1 MIIRAVVVVV
11 LSTPAFGLHQSLGE
25 IARKTQESRKTSTNA
40 SVKLD
45 QRDIDPRV
53 DDPELL
59 DFKFDQARW
68 ERLVAADVWTTQAVD
83 KNPALYERLSGA
95 RVQNVR
101 ALERL
106 FAREPELAAALK
118 SAGSDPHEFAY
129 ANGALAISTLLMNRE
144 LTPEALATIPPVIKA
159 NIDFMRAHSAEVQ
172 AMVARAVQLKS
183 RMEKAT
189 GQTTQAAAAKR

>member
-11 LSTPAFGLHQSLGE
+11 LSTPALGLHQSLGE
-25 IARKTQESRKTSTNA
+25 IARKTEESRKATANPA
-40 SVKLD
+40 VKLD

-59 DFKFDQARW
+59 EFRFDQAKW
-68 ERLVAADVWTTQAVD
+68 ERLVAADVWTTQAID
-83 KNPALYERLSGA
+83 RNPALYERLASA

-118 SAGSDPHEFAY
+118 SAGCDPHEFAY
-129 ANGALAISTLLMNRE
+129 ANGALAISSMIAMNRD
-144 LTPEALATIPPVIKA
+144 LSPEVFATIPPVIRA
-159 NIDFMRAHSAEVQ
+159 NVEFIRAHMAEVQ
-172 AMVARAVQLKS
+172 AMAARANQLKS
-183 RMEKAT
+183 RMEKKTAS
-189 GQTTQAAAAKR
+189 R